1 MTANGNMPE
10 QRPPPSLRGG
20 RTVVSAVLTEDQR
33 RFAAEHHGLVYSF
46 LRQEGLPED
55 EYYDI
60 AVFGYLRAILRYDAD
75 QKLRRYEFSTIAWLN
90 MRQSIA
96 AYHRAEARR
105 QRSERRYLDATTPQR
120 AEPFEEA
127 EYNILLHE
135 LASAAKS
142 RQYRM
147 AELRLRGYS
156 VAEIARSEGM
166 TQYSVRKLL
175 RDLFQTYLRLNQE

>member
-1 MTANGNMPE
+1 MAE

-20 RTVVSAVLTEDQR
+20 RPSVSAALTQKQR
-33 RFAAEHHGLVYSF
+33 KFAAEHHGLVYLF

-60 AVFGYLRAILRYDAD
+60 AAFGYLRAILRYEANH
-75 QKLRRYEFSTIAWLN
+75 KLQRYDFSTIAWFN

-105 QRSERRYLDATTPQR
+105 RQTEKRYLETASLQ
-120 AEPFEEA
+120 AANPFEEA

-142 RQYRM
+142 RQYQV
-147 AELRLRGYS
+147 AEMRLQGYS
-156 VAEIARSEGM
+156 VTEIAQARGLSA
-166 TQYSVRKLL
+166 YNVRKMLKEL
-175 RDLFQTYLRLNQE
+175 YQTYLRLYKE